1 MKCLTVLGPPPTA
14 TARKANASETSV
26 EKSGGRT
33 AAKKPAQRNH
43 GTRAR
48 GKEPERLETFLM
60 FDFVP
65 SRVEAPRLPPG
76 NLWVL
81 PRTAARGRGMRPTAV
96 ELPRPLERALL
107 WLRSLGWFSRGAGL
121 QLALGVMAT
130 FGVVWAPCL
139 AWALEVPPLAGR
151 VNDTAGVL
159 SASEA
164 QALEQRLNAYE
175 QKTGHQFSL
184 LTLPSL
190 EGEDIAGYSIRVAEK
205 WALGDKQ
212 RDDGALLLIAVADKK
227 MRIEVGYG
235 LEPSLPDVL
244 AGRIIRNVMAP
255 RFRENDYAGGI
266 NAAFDAMMQA
276 AAGEA
281 VGIPVRKPKSEDWH
295 GLAWP
300 LFWLVL
306 FFVIGLSR
314 GRKRGGFVFLPG
326 IGGGGFGSHRGGG
339 FGGGGFG
346 GGGFSGG
353 GGGFGG
359 GGASGGW

>member
-1 MKCLTVLGPPPTA
+1 MFETV
-14 TARKANASETSV
+14 
-26 EKSGGRT
+26 
-33 AAKKPAQRNH
+33 
-43 GTRAR
+43 
-48 GKEPERLETFLM
+48 
-60 FDFVP
+60 
-65 SRVEAPRLPPG
+65 SRVEQRSTEYDGRSPLAD
-76 NLWVL
+76 VL
-81 PRTAARGRGMRPTAV
+81 VVPKAVAERRVLERPVRRVPTAL
-96 ELPRPLERALL
+96 EWALERASN
-107 WLRSLGWFSRGAGL
+107 WLRSLGWLSRANTL

-139 AWALEVPPLAGR
+139 AWALEVPPLSGR
-151 VNDTAGVL
+151 VNDTAKVL
-159 SASEA
+159 SAGEA
-164 QALEQRLNAYE
+164 KALEQRLAEYE
-175 QKTGHQFSL
+175 QQTGHQFAL
-184 LTLPSL
+184 LTIPSL

-205 WALGDKQ
+205 WGLGDKQ
-212 RDDGALLLIAVADKK
+212 RDDGALLLIAINDRK

-235 LEPSLPDVL
+235 LEPSIPDVL

-255 RFRENDYAGGI
+255 RFRSGDYAGGI
-266 NAAFDAMMQA
+266 NEAFDAMMRA

-281 VGIPVRKPKSEDWH
+281 VGIPVREPKSADWH

-306 FFVIGLSR
+306 FFVFGMSR

-326 IGGGGFGSHRGGG
+326 MGGLGGHRGG

-346 GGGFSGG
+346 GGGFGGG

>member
-1 MKCLTVLGPPPTA
+1 
-14 TARKANASETSV
+14 
-26 EKSGGRT
+26 
-33 AAKKPAQRNH
+33 
-43 GTRAR
+43 
-48 GKEPERLETFLM
+48 M

-65 SRVEAPRLPPG
+65 SRVETPRLPPSD
-76 NLWVL
+76 VFVV
-81 PRTAARGRGMRPTAV
+81 PPSAARRRLVHVRAAQLPSRLETAFV
-96 ELPRPLERALL
+96 
-107 WLRSLGWFSRGAGL
+107 WLRSLGWFSRGTGL

-139 AWALEVPPLAGR
+139 AWALDVPPLQGR

-159 SASEA
+159 SANEA
-164 QALEQRLNAYE
+164 QALERRLTEYE

-184 LTLPSL
+184 LTVPSL

-212 RDDGALLLIAVADKK
+212 RDDGALLLIAVSDKK

-255 RFRENDYAGGI
+255 RFREGDYAGGI
-266 NAAFDAMMQA
+266 NAAFDAMTQA

-281 VGIPVRKPKSEDWH
+281 VGIPVRKPKSDNWH

-306 FFVIGLSR
+306 FFIIGLAR

-326 IGGGGFGSHRGGG
+326 IGGGSFGGSHRSGGFGG
-339 FGGGGFG
+339 FGGGG

>member
-1 MKCLTVLGPPPTA
+1 
-14 TARKANASETSV
+14 
-26 EKSGGRT
+26 
-33 AAKKPAQRNH
+33 
-43 GTRAR
+43 
-48 GKEPERLETFLM
+48 M
-60 FDFVP
+60 FESVP
-65 SRVEAPRLPPG
+65 SREPTPRLLPG
-76 NLWVL
+76 EPLVPSSGAVSGAVVRL
-81 PRTAARGRGMRPTAV
+81 PALRPSIVRAA
-96 ELPRPLERALL
+96 PLLARVGV
-107 WLRSLGWFSRGAGL
+107 WLRSLGWFSRGTSL
-121 QLALGVMAT
+121 QLTLSVLAT

-139 AWALEVPPLAGR
+139 AWALDVPPLQGR

-159 SASEA
+159 SAGEA
-164 QALEQRLNAYE
+164 QALERRLAEYE

-184 LTLPSL
+184 LTVPSL
-190 EGEDIAGYSIRVAEK
+190 EGEDIAGYAIRVAEK

-212 RDDGALLLIAVADKK
+212 RDDGALLLIAVNDKR

-281 VGIPVRKPKSEDWH
+281 VGIPVRKPKSDDWH

-300 LFWLVL
+300 LFWLAL
-306 FFVIGLSR
+306 FFVIGLAR
-314 GRKRGGFVFLPG
+314 GRKRGGFVFLPPV
-326 IGGGGFGSHRGGG
+326 GGFGGHRSGGFGG
-339 FGGGGFG
+339 FGGGG
-346 GGGFSGG
+346 GGGFGGG